1 MCIDSGPPCRT
12 KCTACCRALVFDC
25 WSWLFKLSTARL
37 SVFISKLRGAL
48 WDGGVFLFLFFSWIM
63 FYYKRT
69 CLIMIL
75 KRNAVKCKASVS
87 SGRSELWLCIDLL
100 MYLIPFFPLSF
111 VSAASSS
118 DSRCCCDNNPVKIKK
133 ISSKGFYM
141 QHNNVKSRI
150 IRRETHCLMF
160 TNSLNTDQ

>member
-12 KCTACCRALVFDC
+12 KCTACCGALVFNC

-48 WDGGVFLFLFFSWIM
+48 WDEGVFLFLFFSWIM

-69 CLIMIL
+69 CLNINNDFEKERSQMQSS
-75 KRNAVKCKASVS
+75 SVS

-100 MYLIPFFPLSF
+100 MYPIPFFPLSF

-150 IRRETHCLMF
+150 I
-160 TNSLNTDQ
+160 